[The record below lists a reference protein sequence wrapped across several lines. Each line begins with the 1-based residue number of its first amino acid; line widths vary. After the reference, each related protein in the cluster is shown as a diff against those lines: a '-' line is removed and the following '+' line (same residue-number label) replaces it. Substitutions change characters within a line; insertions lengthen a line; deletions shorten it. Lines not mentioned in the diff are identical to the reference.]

1 LPAHSNLLQWLPAV
15 SQAERTTNATG
26 VRIRLGD
33 QPAVAWSDTKIL
45 LQYRRGDFADP
56 LRERFLPDNSPRL
69 ASFSLIQAMA
79 FWQLKDYWGAMMI
92 ATKGYAL
99 VQSGARHGLVAISVQ
114 PDIFPG
120 MSEPEYLQA
129 PWYDWAV
136 ADLLTR
142 EWSQMVFEAEQSVG
156 RAPASGTELE
166 QVALLRAAGE
176 WHALR
181 GEWADALRCF
191 QYCLQHNQK
200 DSLDHT
206 TMDYQNAAVACL
218 KLRDEPGYLR
228 VREEMATRFRDLDQ
242 KKVAARTLN
251 VSIMRSLDDQ
261 TTARL
266 QPFAD
271 RLRDTLQK
279 QTGGYDAESALR
291 LALFEFR
298 RGNFT
303 NAIDSA
309 RRSAASVSGVALP
322 NAMIHVI
329 SAMSLH
335 HLGNHSAVP
344 LELAQAKNLTETGFD
359 LEFDMWHWRDWILLR
374 FLLQEADSLTTQPPP
389 GERGSAPR

>member
-1 LPAHSNLLQWLPAV
+1 
-15 SQAERTTNATG
+15 
-26 VRIRLGD
+26 
-33 QPAVAWSDTKIL
+33 
-45 LQYRRGDFADP
+45 
-56 LRERFLPDNSPRL
+56 
-69 ASFSLIQAMA
+69 
-79 FWQLKDYWGAMMI
+79 
-92 ATKGYAL
+92 
-99 VQSGARHGLVAISVQ
+99 
-114 PDIFPG
+114 

-142 EWSQMVFEAEQSVG
+142 EWTQMVFEAEQSVG
-156 RAPASGTELE
+156 RAPASGAELE

-206 TMDYQNAAVACL
+206 TMDYQNAAIACL
-218 KLRDEPGYLR
+218 KLGDETGYLR
-228 VREEMATRFRDLDQ
+228 VREEMATRFKDLDQ
-242 KKVAARTLN
+242 KVAARTLN
-251 VSIMRSLDDQ
+251 VGIMRSLDDQ
-261 TTARL
+261 TAARL
-266 QPFAD
+266 QPFAAL
-271 RLRDTLQK
+271 LRDSLQK
-279 QTGGYDAESALR
+279 RTSGYAENALR

-303 NAIDSA
+303 NALDSA
-309 RRSAASVSGVALP
+309 RRSADSASRLALP

-335 HLGNHSAVP
+335 HLGNHAAVP

-359 LEFDMWHWRDWILLR
+359 LEYDMWHWRDWILLR

-389 GERGSAPR
+389 GERSSAPR